1 MTAGRH
7 NFKRKLWLGGL
18 GVVCGVALY
27 AASSGCQ
34 NDNATSDANANAIHG
49 EMFPG
54 DGDERAV
61 DRFVKVQSASAARA
75 DATLN
80 DNHFDSGGELNSLG
94 RAKLDLMMKDDEASL
109 PMVVYVDVRRADSRQ
124 GAAAAAERCQ
134 DSARRYLADHGMAD
148 DRVEFRTGPNF
159 GYRHPARDGLR
170 GLRRLEG
177 EDSSSSDMNNDK
189 PAEMSE
195 TSSLLRGSNK

>member
-1 MTAGRH
+1 
-7 NFKRKLWLGGL
+7 
-18 GVVCGVALY
+18 
-27 AASSGCQ
+27 
-34 NDNATSDANANAIHG
+34 
-49 EMFPG
+49 MFPG

-80 DNHFDSGGELNSLG
+80 DHHFDRGGELNSLG

-109 PMVVYVDVRRADSRQ
+109 PMVVYVDVRRADARQ
-124 GAAAAAERCQ
+124 GAAVAAERCQ

-170 GLRRLEG
+170 GLQKLEG
-177 EDSSSSDMNNDK
+177 GDADAGA
-189 PAEMSE
+189 AEPEQPWAQVNMLGVPPSP
-195 TSSLLRGSNK
+195 KK